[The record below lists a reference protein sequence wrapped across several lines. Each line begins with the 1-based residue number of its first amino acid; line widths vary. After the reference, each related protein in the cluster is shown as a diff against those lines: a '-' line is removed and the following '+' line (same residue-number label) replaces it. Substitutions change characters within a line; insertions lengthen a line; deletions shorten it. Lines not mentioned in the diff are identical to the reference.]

1 MADTLELLSRIFYAA
16 ASAAFLAAVVLWFRL
31 KIPQTIS
38 DLTGRSARK
47 SIAEVRARNEGGGV
61 KSYRPSKVNLARGKL
76 TRDFMSKQEGET
88 TEELPQG
95 GRRPD
100 TVLLSEN
107 EGTQAA
113 ETTPLAGG
121 NAPTMQLHDQ
131 ADANPETEK
140 LDPRTQKLRPE
151 TEKLDPKTQQLGRAP
166 QTPDTVLLDP
176 SPARQQEGKQLQILE
191 EILLV
196 HTDEVLP

>member
-16 ASAAFLAAVVLWFRL
+16 AAAAFLAAVVLWFRL

-61 KSYRPSKVNLARGKL
+61 KNYRPSKVNLARGKL
-76 TRDFMSKQEGET
+76 TRDFMSKQEGQT
-88 TEELPQG
+88 TEKLPQG

-107 EGTQAA
+107 GAQTQAT

-121 NAPTMQLHDQ
+121 NAPTTQLHDQ
-131 ADANPETEK
+131 ADAPNDETEK
-140 LDPRTQKLRPE
+140 LDPRTQQLDPE
-151 TEKLDPKTQQLGRAP
+151 TQPLDRAS
-166 QTPDTVLLDP
+166 QTLDTVLLDP
-176 SPARQQEGKQLQILE
+176 SPARQQGGKQLQILE